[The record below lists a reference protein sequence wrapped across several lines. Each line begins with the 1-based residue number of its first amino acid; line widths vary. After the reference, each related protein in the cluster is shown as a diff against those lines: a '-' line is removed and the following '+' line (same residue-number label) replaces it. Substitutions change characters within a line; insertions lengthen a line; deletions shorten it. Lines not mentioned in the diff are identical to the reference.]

1 MRTNGKM
8 EKFQTHAGP
17 KTVDDIMSEVLKR
30 KGGTRVFAAEAVI
43 PGEFPSETIRVGPSD
58 YEVKD
63 AESVSAWKREIDGF
77 FGDDRLYA
85 STYSTATGPVGP
97 SGSGPYGAP
106 PGANGPAGPLNTHVP
121 TAPTSSGVLPERD
134 RAEVDLRKAIRRCHK
149 DGVPLERMVEIFRL
163 ELVDIVHDD

>member
-1 MRTNGKM
+1 M

-17 KTVDDIMSEVLKR
+17 KTVDDILSEVLK
-30 KGGTRVFAAEAVI
+30 KPKLSIGQVFAAQAVL
-43 PGEFPSETIRVGPSD
+43 PNENPNETVKLGPVD

-63 AESVSAWKREIDGF
+63 STLVTAWEKEVSGF
-77 FGDDRLYA
+77 FGDDRLYD
-85 STYSTATGPVGP
+85 STFSTFSTATGPVGP
-97 SGSGPYGAP
+97 SGSGPHGAP

-134 RAEVDLRKAIRRCHK
+134 RAEIDLRKAIRRCHK